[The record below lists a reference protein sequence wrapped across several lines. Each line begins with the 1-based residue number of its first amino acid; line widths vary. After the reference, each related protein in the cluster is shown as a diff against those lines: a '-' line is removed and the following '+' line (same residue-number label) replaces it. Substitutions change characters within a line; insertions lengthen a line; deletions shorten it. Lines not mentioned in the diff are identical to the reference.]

1 MRSFA
6 CICGLNAFN
15 FFQELRMNT
24 RNIEILVGAF
34 VVLAVIAMVMLS
46 LKVSNLA
53 SYGDDDDAYEIQ
65 AQFDNIGGLKERSP
79 VSAGGVRVGKVSAIT
94 YNNKEFTAVVTMQIE
109 GGYEFP
115 VDTSA
120 SILTAGLLGEQ
131 YVGLEPGGDEENLV
145 AGGEIDITQSAL
157 VLEQVIGQFLYSKAQ
172 EE

>member
-1 MRSFA
+1 MS
-6 CICGLNAFN
+6 N
-15 FFQELRMNT
+15 

-34 VVLAVIAMVMLS
+34 VALAILSMVMLA

-53 SYGDDDDAYEIQ
+53 SYGKDDNVYEVL
-65 AQFDNIGGLKERSP
+65 AQFENIGGLKERSP
-79 VSAGGVRVGKVSAIT
+79 VSAGGVRVGKVSKIS
-94 YNNKEFTAVVTMQIE
+94 YNNEQYTAVVTMEIE
-109 GGYEFP
+109 GDYRFP
-115 VDTSA
+115 IDTSA

-131 YVGLEPGGDEENLV
+131 YVGLDPGGDEENLV

>member
-1 MRSFA
+1 
-6 CICGLNAFN
+6 
-15 FFQELRMNT
+15 MNT

-53 SYGDDDDAYEIQ
+53 SYGDDGDAYEIL

-79 VSAGGVRVGKVSAIT
+79 VSAGGVRVGKVSAIS

-131 YVGLEPGGDEENLV
+131 YVGLSPGGDEENLV

>member
-1 MRSFA
+1 
-6 CICGLNAFN
+6 
-15 FFQELRMNT
+15 MNT

-53 SYGDDDDAYEIQ
+53 SYGGDDNAYEIQ

-79 VSAGGVRVGKVSAIT
+79 VSAGGVRVGKVSAIS

-109 GGYEFP
+109 GGYQFP

>member
-1 MRSFA
+1 
-6 CICGLNAFN
+6 
-15 FFQELRMNT
+15 MNT

-34 VVLAVIAMVMLS
+34 VVLAVISMVMLS

-53 SYGDDDDAYEIQ
+53 SYGSDDGAYEIR
-65 AQFDNIGGLKERSP
+65 AEFDNIGGLKERSP

-94 YNNKEFTAVVTMQIE
+94 YNNEAFTAVVVMQIE
-109 GGYEFP
+109 GTYQFP
-115 VDTSA
+115 LDTSA

-131 YVGLEPGGDEENLV
+131 YVGLEPGGDEEYLV

>member
-1 MRSFA
+1 
-6 CICGLNAFN
+6 
-15 FFQELRMNT
+15 MNT

-34 VVLAVIAMVMLS
+34 VVLAIIAMVMLS

-53 SYGDDDDAYEIQ
+53 SYGDDDNAYEIQ
-65 AQFDNIGGLKERSP
+65 AQFENIGGLKERSP
-79 VSAGGVRVGKVSAIT
+79 VSAGGVRVGKVSAIS
-94 YNNKEFTAVVTMQIE
+94 YNNKQFTAVVKLQIE
-109 GGYEFP
+109 GGYQFP

>member
-1 MRSFA
+1 
-6 CICGLNAFN
+6 
-15 FFQELRMNT
+15 MNT
-24 RNIEILVGAF
+24 RNIEILVGGF

-53 SYGDDDDAYEIQ
+53 SYGDDEDAYEII

-79 VSAGGVRVGKVSAIT
+79 VSAGGVRVGKVSAID
-94 YNNKEFTAVVTMQIE
+94 YNNEEFTAVVTMQIQ
-109 GGYEFP
+109 GGYQFP
-115 VDTSA
+115 IDTSA

-145 AGGEIDITQSAL
+145 QGGEIDITQSAL

>member
-1 MRSFA
+1 
-6 CICGLNAFN
+6 
-15 FFQELRMNT
+15 MNT

-34 VVLAVIAMVMLS
+34 VVMAIVAMVMLS

-53 SYGDDDDAYEIQ
+53 SYGGDNDSYEIQ
-65 AQFDNIGGLKERSP
+65 AQFENIGGLKERSP
-79 VSAGGVRVGKVSAIT
+79 VSAGGVRVGKVSAIH
-94 YNNKEFTAVVTMQIE
+94 YNNEEFTAVVTMQIE
-109 GGYEFP
+109 GSYQFP
-115 VDTSA
+115 IDTAA

-131 YVGLEPGGDEENLV
+131 YVGLDPGGDEEILV

>member
-1 MRSFA
+1 
-6 CICGLNAFN
+6 
-15 FFQELRMNT
+15 MNT

-34 VVLAVIAMVMLS
+34 VVLAVISMVMLS

-53 SYGDDDDAYEIQ
+53 SYGSDDGSYEIR
-65 AQFDNIGGLKERSP
+65 AEFDNIGGLKERSP
-79 VSAGGVRVGKVSAIT
+79 VSAGGVRVGKVSAIS
-94 YNNKEFTAVVTMQIE
+94 YNNEAFTAVVTMQIE
-109 GGYEFP
+109 GTYQFP
-115 VDTSA
+115 ADTSA

-131 YVGLEPGGDEENLV
+131 YVGLEPGGDEEYLV

>member
-1 MRSFA
+1 
-6 CICGLNAFN
+6 
-15 FFQELRMNT
+15 MNT

-34 VVLAVIAMVMLS
+34 VVLAVLAMIMLS

-53 SYGDDDDAYEIQ
+53 SYGGDDDGYAIK

-79 VSAGGVRVGKVSAIT
+79 VSAGGVRIGKVSAID
-94 YNNKEFTAVVTMQIE
+94 YNNEEFTAVVTMQIE
-109 GGYEFP
+109 GGYRFP

-131 YVGLEPGGDEENLV
+131 YIGLEPGGEEEYLV
-145 AGGEIDITQSAL
+145 EGAEIDITQSAL

-172 EE
+172 ED

>member
-1 MRSFA
+1 
-6 CICGLNAFN
+6 
-15 FFQELRMNT
+15 MNN

-34 VVLAVIAMVMLS
+34 VIMAVVAMVMLS

-53 SYGDDDDAYEIQ
+53 SYGDDGDAYEII

-79 VSAGGVRVGKVSAIT
+79 VSAGGVRVGKVSSIH
-94 YNNKEFTAVVTMQIE
+94 YNNEEFTAVVTLKIQ
-109 GGYEFP
+109 GAYRFP
-115 VDTSA
+115 IDTSA

-131 YVGLEPGGDEENLV
+131 YVGLEPGGDEEFMTE
-145 AGGEIDITQSAL
+145 GGEIDITQSAL